1 MDDPLYLLMQE
12 QITLIVLLVVGA
24 ALMVQA
30 GAPVGAAL
38 VVPAGVATGSGGQC
52 CWLWWQKRGFWR
64 WWGEGKRSW
73 RMNVLFLLRPLVGE
87 KPAKVVSHLH
97 IRNREYD

>member
-24 ALMVQA
+24 GLMVQA

-38 VVPAGVATGSGGQC
+38 VVPAGVAAGAGGRSRASGGGGV
-52 CWLWWQKRGFWR
+52 KGRG
-64 WWGEGKRSW
+64 
-73 RMNVLFLLRPLVGE
+73 VGG
-87 KPAKVVSHLH
+87 
-97 IRNREYD
+97 